1 MSVAKKGHER
11 PDMSTARINQ
21 GPKPRTKE
29 EAARRMAQIVEKS
42 MDREGLSEEKKNE
55 RVQKFVEHVDAVNA
69 ARATRAK

>member
-1 MSVAKKGHER
+1 
-11 PDMSTARINQ
+11 
-21 GPKPRTKE
+21 
-29 EAARRMAQIVEKS
+29 MAQIVEKS